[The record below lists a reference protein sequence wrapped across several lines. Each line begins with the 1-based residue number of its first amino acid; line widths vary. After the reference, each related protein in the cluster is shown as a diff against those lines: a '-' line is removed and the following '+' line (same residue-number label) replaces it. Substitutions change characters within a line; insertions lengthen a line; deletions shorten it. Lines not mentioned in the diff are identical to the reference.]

1 MSREVA
7 HSLEHFDEVIHIIDN
22 ARSRAMKAVNA
33 ELIQMYWE
41 IGSYVSG
48 RVKDGGWRKSVV
60 ADFSEFLQAHYPGT
74 KGFSAQNIWRM
85 KQFYETYCDNEKLS
99 PLVREIPWTS
109 NLLIMTGCKTDEARE
124 FYLRLC
130 IANRYTKRELDR
142 QIGSMLYERTMISH
156 EKHKDLLA
164 GHGGLAALRDSY
176 VFEFLE
182 LEEPYKGKDLRRQI
196 VSHLKDFILEFG
208 HDFTFVGEEYRVQV
222 GNTDF
227 FIDLLFY
234 NRALSCLVAIAEEDD
249 DSKEEAK
256 SYRFGFSCIT
266 MENPYYITLEQ
277 ALREAVE
284 AQGSTLVTKD
294 PALNVDTQIE
304 QIHQMIKDGLDAI
317 FLCPVSRDAITPAL
331 EELKE
336 ADVKIINIDT
346 EVKDTDYIDAYIG
359 SDNKAAGQLCGE
371 DLIQQ
376 SPDGGKI
383 VILEGLTQNSI
394 VERIT
399 GFEEAIAGKGFEI
412 VGRADVS
419 GDLNEA
425 REASNK
431 IFAENKDVTAVM
443 CGNDQIALGA
453 LVAART
459 AGLTDVKIYGV
470 DGSPDLKKELQKTD
484 SLIRGTSAQSPIK
497 LGKESAKI
505 GFAILNGDDYEKTT
519 YLDVCFIDASNVD
532 MYGVDGWQ

>member
-1 MSREVA
+1 
-7 HSLEHFDEVIHIIDN
+7 
-22 ARSRAMKAVNA
+22 MKKKIFSIFLVMV
-33 ELIQMYWE
+33 LC
-41 IGSYVSG
+41 IG
-48 RVKDGGWRKSVV
+48 
-60 ADFSEFLQAHYPGT
+60 
-74 KGFSAQNIWRM
+74 
-85 KQFYETYCDNEKLS
+85 
-99 PLVREIPWTS
+99 
-109 NLLIMTGCKTDEARE
+109 MTAGCKK
-124 FYLRLC
+124 
-130 IANRYTKRELDR
+130 N
-142 QIGSMLYERTMISH
+142 
-156 EKHKDLLA
+156 
-164 GHGGLAALRDSY
+164 
-176 VFEFLE
+176 
-182 LEEPYKGKDLRRQI
+182 
-196 VSHLKDFILEFG
+196 
-208 HDFTFVGEEYRVQV
+208 VGTSQD
-222 GNTDF
+222 N
-227 FIDLLFY
+227 
-234 NRALSCLVAIAEEDD
+234 AIAEEDD

-346 EVKDTDYIDAYIG
+346 EVKDTDYIDAFIG

-376 SPDGGKI
+376 SPDGGTI

-419 GDLNEA
+419 GDLNE
-425 REASNK
+425 
-431 IFAENKDVTAVM
+431 
-443 CGNDQIALGA
+443 
-453 LVAART
+453 ART

-505 GFAILNGDDYEKTT
+505 GFAILNGDEYEKTT

>member
-1 MSREVA
+1 
-7 HSLEHFDEVIHIIDN
+7 
-22 ARSRAMKAVNA
+22 MKKKIFSIFLVMV
-33 ELIQMYWE
+33 LC
-41 IGSYVSG
+41 IG
-48 RVKDGGWRKSVV
+48 
-60 ADFSEFLQAHYPGT
+60 
-74 KGFSAQNIWRM
+74 
-85 KQFYETYCDNEKLS
+85 
-99 PLVREIPWTS
+99 
-109 NLLIMTGCKTDEARE
+109 MTAGCKK
-124 FYLRLC
+124 
-130 IANRYTKRELDR
+130 N
-142 QIGSMLYERTMISH
+142 
-156 EKHKDLLA
+156 
-164 GHGGLAALRDSY
+164 
-176 VFEFLE
+176 
-182 LEEPYKGKDLRRQI
+182 
-196 VSHLKDFILEFG
+196 
-208 HDFTFVGEEYRVQV
+208 VGTSQD
-222 GNTDF
+222 N
-227 FIDLLFY
+227 
-234 NRALSCLVAIAEEDD
+234 AIAEEDD

-294 PALNVDTQIE
+294 PALNVDTHIE

-331 EELKE
+331 KELKE

-346 EVKDTDYIDAYIG
+346 EVKDTDYIDAFIG

-425 REASNK
+425 REAANK

-519 YLDVCFIDASNVD
+519 YLDVFFIDASNVD